1 MTTPEGKIKKQI
13 VDDLE
18 AMGAYVFKPVQMGYG
33 KRTVDLLVCWRGQ
46 FIGIEV
52 KRPGKTPT
60 PLQVETLDEV
70 RAAGGIA
77 FWVDNREDV
86 RAQLANLERNLI

>member
-1 MTTPEGKIKKQI
+1 MTTPEGRIKKQI

-52 KRPGKTPT
+52 KRPGKAPT
-60 PLQVETLDEV
+60 PLQEETLEQV

-77 FWVDNREDV
+77 FWVDNRKDV
-86 RAQLANLERNLI
+86 RRRLVGA